1 VVALWNEIIFLNIYS
16 TLPRVGAGIPKQ
28 SLGTRKDVIETRA
41 QERDEI
47 EQADYQAVL
56 KEREEK
62 ERVLGRKL
70 PGRKPSPPQEGPR
83 DKDQYNFTD
92 PDSRIMKNSNN
103 KGFDQHYNAQIA
115 VEYDSSLIV
124 GNSLSNHPNDQGEI
138 KPTIDAIPFQLG
150 MPEAASLDN
159 GYFSE
164 TNVKLLETY
173 GIDPYIATGRVPHYL
188 NLPEVAANDVE
199 LQHTAQTEEQKNADI
214 SVVTEEA
221 CELTIEAITTDDASI
236 EALDTEL
243 LNELSFSEIED
254 TEEVPSLEIEAITLD
269 NASIDTS
276 DIEQAEELS
285 SNEVKCIG
293 SVSSQE
299 KLSEEPLIDDEP
311 SAKVK
316 MASKLITKA
325 GKAIYRLRK
334 CTVEPVIGIIK
345 ETIGFRQ
352 FSLRGLE
359 ATAGEWSL
367 MCLAFNLKRLHVLTG
382 GELCSSL

>member
-1 VVALWNEIIFLNIYS
+1 MVALWNEIIFLNIYS